1 MLKKSASI
9 ISTVF
14 HPMVLSTILFALI
27 IYEDFPINN
36 KTHIEFFVSFFFT
49 SVIVTLTVLFL
60 IKQNKISDIN
70 ASNRKERIIPLAL
83 GTIYFFIGFI
93 ILYFIESKP
102 IIQGTMLCY
111 LINTGIGC
119 LITNKWK
126 ISMHAFGLGIP
137 FIVLL
142 LNGFKFSFIMIIVII
157 IVCISRL
164 VLKVHTIAQIL
175 LGLGTSMLNTYY
187 IMKSFYI

>member
-1 MLKKSASI
+1 
-9 ISTVF
+9 
-14 HPMVLSTILFALI
+14 MVLSTILFALI

-36 KTHIEFFVSFFFT
+36 KNHIEFFVSFFFT

-102 IIQGTMLCY
+102 IVQGTMLCY

-157 IVCISRL
+157 LVCISRL
-164 VLKVHTIAQIL
+164 VLKVHSIAQIL
-175 LGLGTSMLNTYY
+175 LGLGISMLNTYY